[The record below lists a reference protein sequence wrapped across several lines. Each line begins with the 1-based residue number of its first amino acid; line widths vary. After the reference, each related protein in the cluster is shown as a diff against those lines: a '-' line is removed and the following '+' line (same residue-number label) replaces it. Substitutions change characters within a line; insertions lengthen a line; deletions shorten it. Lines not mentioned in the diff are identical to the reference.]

1 MKNLKKLLFVS
12 LFFILNACFNHADD
26 ITIYRS
32 GKIEL
37 VSTIEISDKEADKDQ
52 VNEEIEKKIAQ
63 LKKEGWYVSYKWKKK
78 SKPYKIIFTASN
90 NIDKIHEYQV
100 ETEGDTPSGI
110 YIYKKF
116 SDKQYVVT
124 FDLLSDANNRILNLS
139 RNSLPLYRVNDD
151 GKLEFT
157 RNIKSEK
164 KYYVVL
170 D

>member
-1 MKNLKKLLFVS
+1 MRNIKKLLFVS

-37 VSTIEISDKEADKDQ
+37 VSTIEITDKEVDKAK
-52 VNEEIEKKIAQ
+52 VKEKINEKIKL
-63 LKKEGWYVSYKWKKK
+63 LKEEGWDVSYKWKKK

-90 NIDKIHEYQV
+90 NLNKIHEYQV

-124 FDLLSDANNRILNLS
+124 FDLLADANNRILNLS
-139 RNSLPLYRVNDD
+139 SNSLPLYRVNDD
-151 GKLEFT
+151 GELEAT
-157 RNIKSEK
+157 RNIESKK

>member
-1 MKNLKKLLFVS
+1 MKNLKKLLIVP
-12 LFFILNACFNHADD
+12 LFFILNACFNQVDD

-37 VSTIEISDKEADKDQ
+37 ITTIEITDKEADKDQ
-52 VNEEIEKKIAQ
+52 VNEEIEKKVAQ

-110 YIYKKF
+110 YISKKF
-116 SDKQYVVT
+116 TDKQYVVT
-124 FDLLSDANNRILNLS
+124 FDLLPDANNRSLNLTG
-139 RNSLPLYRVNDD
+139 NSLPLYRVNDD
-151 GKLEFT
+151 GKLEAT